1 MTDVTGRTV
10 RNIVTTA
17 QAGVH
22 QMEVNLEDLSKGMY
36 LIELRSN
43 AGTEI
48 QKLNVE

>member
-10 RNIVTTA
+10 RNIITSA

-22 QMEVNLEDLSKGMY
+22 QMDVNLSDLAKGMY

-43 AGTEI
+43 SGMEI
-48 QKLNVE
+48 QKLIVE